1 VTPHRRQ
8 SRPDY
13 VWIDARLAEVP
24 LFAGLSKKQL
34 ELVSSLATRLDV
46 PAGTVLTREGGQG
59 YEFII
64 VLEGEVEVHQQG
76 RLVATRGPGEYFG
89 ETALVDHRPRNATV
103 RSTTPVL
110 MEVIAR
116 REFHLLLAD
125 VPDIADHIRATIAQ
139 RRDATV
145 NRNAAASE

>member
-1 VTPHRRQ
+1 
-8 SRPDY
+8 
-13 VWIDARLAEVP
+13 
-24 LFAGLSKKQL
+24 
-34 ELVSSLATRLDV
+34 
-46 PAGTVLTREGGQG
+46 
-59 YEFII
+59 
-64 VLEGEVEVHQQG
+64 
-76 RLVATRGPGEYFG
+76 
-89 ETALVDHRPRNATV
+89 
-103 RSTTPVL
+103 